1 MVDVLQQF
9 RQECMGALMDALEK
23 TYPEWA
29 GKLQRLHVAS
39 SFEFGE
45 LASSI
50 AHEIAR
56 EKKLP
61 PKEVAHT
68 IRNALSIRADSLIAS
83 VEDVAGYINF
93 KLNYT
98 LAGPTILEAAV
109 RENDIFGVEKTAQP
123 MRVSVEHTSANP
135 VGPITMATV
144 RNSILGD
151 ALARLLK
158 ARGHAVNRRF
168 YVDDVGRQ
176 VCLLAYGYK
185 LLKRPPPEGKV
196 DHWFGRLYA
205 CTNCAV
211 QIEATKKK
219 LRELQTSGGAGDKQT
234 ELQRNLD
241 EWVGIASEL
250 EATDKELLG
259 KVVAAVQAQNDPEGD
274 VEEIGR
280 RYERKD
286 EQVAELVRQV
296 ANLCLDGVKASLREI
311 GITFDTWDWESQLL
325 WDGLVDQSL
334 KRLAQLPFTKE
345 DKGSLALDVNAIVE
359 AYELREQFKLAHN
372 YEVPKLTLVRS
383 DGTTLYSTRDIAY
396 SIAKFKDSD
405 RVINVI
411 ASEQSLPQLQIR
423 IALYAL
429 GEKKPALNMVH
440 YAYGLVELPGIKM
453 SKRRAHFVTLD
464 QVLEQARSKVDE
476 TMAGRK
482 EELGKAETDRVIQN
496 IAEGAV
502 KFAMLNINSTKN
514 LTFTWDRVLS
524 LEKNSAPFINY
535 AYTRAG
541 SILKK
546 IGNVPSKV
554 EGSALTHPLER
565 LLIFKVGQM
574 EEVFREASDQLK
586 PEELAS
592 YASSVAEKFHEY
604 YEKVDV
610 IHADED
616 VKNARA
622 ALVWAVKVV
631 LHNSME
637 LLGITLSERM

>member
-1 MVDVLQQF
+1 MADVLQQF
-9 RQECMGALMDALEK
+9 RDECKAALTGALEK
-23 TYPEWA
+23 TYPESA
-29 GKLQRLHVAS
+29 GKVQRLDVAA

-56 EKKLP
+56 EKRLS
-61 PKEVAHT
+61 PKDVAHT
-68 IRNALSIRADSLIAS
+68 IRNSLTIRSGSLIAS

-93 KLNYT
+93 RLNYP
-98 LAGPTILEAAV
+98 LAGPLILESAL
-109 RENDIFGVEKTAQP
+109 RENETFGVEKTAQP

-151 ALARLLK
+151 SLARLLT
-158 ARGHAVNRRF
+158 ARGHAVNKRF

-185 LLKRPPPEGKV
+185 LLGRPQPEGKV

-219 LRELQTSGGAGDKQT
+219 LKLIQAGQDAEKQA

-241 EWVGIASEL
+241 EWVAIASEL
-250 EATDKELLG
+250 EATDRELLA
-259 KVVAAVQAQNDPEGD
+259 KVVAAIQVQADPEGD
-274 VEEIGR
+274 IEEIGR
-280 RYERKD
+280 KYEQND
-286 EQVAELVRQV
+286 PQVADLVRRV
-296 ANLCLDGVKASLREI
+296 ATLCLEGVKASLSEI
-311 GITFDTWDWESQLL
+311 GIVFDTWDWESQLL
-325 WDGLVDQSL
+325 WDGLVDSAL
-334 KRLAQLPFTKE
+334 KRLAQLPFTKHE
-345 DKGSLALDVNAIVE
+345 EGSLALDINAIVE
-359 AYELREQFKLAHN
+359 AYGLREQFKLARN

-396 SIAKFKDSD
+396 SMAKFMDSD

-411 ASEQSLPQLQIR
+411 ASEQNLPQLQIR

-429 GEKKPALNMVH
+429 GEKNPALNMVH
-440 YAYGLVELPGIKM
+440 YAYGLVELPGAKM

-464 QVLEQARSKVDE
+464 QVLEQARSKVNE

-482 EELGKAETDRVIQN
+482 EEFGKSETDTVIRN
-496 IAEGAV
+496 IAEGAI
-502 KFAMLNINSTKN
+502 KFAMLSLTSTKN

-541 SILKK
+541 SILRKT
-546 IGNVPSKV
+546 GEMTAKV
-554 EGSALTHPLER
+554 DGASLTHPLEHI
-565 LLIFKVGQM
+565 LIFKVGQM
-574 EEVFREASDQLK
+574 GEVFREAADQLK

-592 YASSVAEKFHEY
+592 YASSLAEKFHEY

-610 IHADED
+610 IHADEN

-622 ALVWAVKVV
+622 TLVGAVKVV

-637 LLGITLSERM
+637 LLGITLSDRM

>member
-1 MVDVLQQF
+1 LKVLSS
-9 RQECMGALMDALEK
+9 ALEK
-23 TYPEWA
+23 IYPEWA
-29 GKLQRLHVAS
+29 ERVPRLNVAA
-39 SFEFGE
+39 SFDFGE
-45 LASSI
+45 LSTSI
-50 AHEIAR
+50 AHEIGRTKMLA
-56 EKKLP
+56 
-61 PKEVAHT
+61 PKEVA
-68 IRNALSIRADSLIAS
+68 NSIRTAMVFSPNSLLAA
-83 VEDVAGYINF
+83 VEDVAGYLNF
-93 KLNYT
+93 RLNYN
-98 LAGPTILEAAV
+98 LAAPLILDSAIHES
-109 RENDIFGVEKTAQP
+109 RTFGIEKIDKP
-123 MRVSVEHTSANP
+123 IRMSVEHTSANP

-151 ALARLLK
+151 ALARLIK
-158 ARGHAVNRRF
+158 ARGHQVNRRF

-185 LLKRPPPEGKV
+185 LLNHPKPTGKV

-219 LRELQTSGGAGDKQT
+219 LKAVEGDPNEAEKLAELRA
-234 ELQRNLD
+234 NLD
-241 EWVGIASEL
+241 EWVGVASEL
-250 EATDKELLG
+250 EATDKELLER
-259 KVVAAVQAQNDPEGD
+259 VVAAVQAEVDPERE

-280 RYERKD
+280 RYEQNDPK
-286 EQVAELVRQV
+286 VSELMRQV
-296 ANLCLDGVKASLREI
+296 VNLCLDGVKASLDEL

-325 WDGLVDQSL
+325 WNGLVNETL
-334 KRLAQLPFTKE
+334 KRLSTLPFTKT
-345 DKGSLALDVNAIVE
+345 DRGALTLDINAIVE
-359 AYELREQFKLAHN
+359 AYGLREHFKLARN
-372 YEVPKLTLVRS
+372 YEVPKLTLARS

-411 ASEQSLPQLQIR
+411 ASEQTLPQLQIR
-423 IALYAL
+423 VALFAL
-429 GEKKPALNMVH
+429 GEKKPALEMIH
-440 YAYGLVELPGIKM
+440 YAYGLVELPGVKM

-464 QVLEQARSKVDE
+464 QVLEQARSKVEE
-476 TMAGRK
+476 TMASRK
-482 EELGKAETDRVIQN
+482 DELGKAESEEVVRN

-502 KFAMLNINSTKN
+502 KFAMLSLTSTKN

-541 SILKK
+541 SILRK
-546 IGNVPSKV
+546 IGSNP
-554 EGSALTHPLER
+554 GRIDGALLTHPLEH
-565 LLIFKVGQM
+565 LLIFKIGQLS
-574 EEVFREASDQLK
+574 EVFREATDQLK

-610 IHADED
+610 SHADEN

-622 ALVWAVKVV
+622 ALVGAVKVV
-631 LHNSME
+631 LHNSMD

>member
-1 MVDVLQQF
+1 MDSLTV
-9 RQECMGALMDALEK
+9 ALGK
-23 TYPEWA
+23 TYPEWT
-29 GKLQRLHVAS
+29 GKLHRLDVAS

-56 EKKLP
+56 EKSLS

-68 IRNALSIRADSLIAS
+68 IRNALGVRADSLIAS

-93 KLNYT
+93 RLNYS
-98 LAGPTILEAAV
+98 LAGPLILESAV
-109 RENDIFGVEKTAQP
+109 RENERFGVEKVAQP
-123 MRVSVEHTSANP
+123 IRVSVEHTSANP

-158 ARGHAVNRRF
+158 ARGHGVNRRF

-185 LLKRPPPEGKV
+185 LLKRPQPEGKV

-205 CTNCAV
+205 CTNCAI

-219 LRELQTSGGAGDKQT
+219 LSLIAANEEAAEKRA
-234 ELQRNLD
+234 ELQRSLD

-250 EATDKELLG
+250 EATDKELLAR
-259 KVVAAVQAQNDPEGD
+259 VVAAVQVQADPEWE

-280 RYERKD
+280 KYEQN
-286 EQVAELVRQV
+286 ETQVTELVRQV
-296 ANLCLDGVKASLREI
+296 ATLCLEGVKASLREI

-334 KRLAQLPFTKE
+334 KRLAQLPFTKRDE
-345 DKGSLALDVNAIVE
+345 GSLALDINAIVE
-359 AYELREQFKLAHN
+359 AYGLREQFKLAHN

-411 ASEQSLPQLQIR
+411 ASEQTLPQLQIR

-440 YAYGLVELPGIKM
+440 YAYGLVELPGVKM
-453 SKRRAHFVTLD
+453 SKRRAHFITLD
-464 QVLEQARSKVDE
+464 HVLEQARSKVDE
-476 TMAGRK
+476 TMAERK
-482 EELGKAETDRVIQN
+482 EELGKAETDRVIHN
-496 IAEGAV
+496 IAEGAI
-502 KFAMLNINSTKN
+502 KFAMLNLNSTKN

-546 IGNVPSKV
+546 MGDVPARV
-554 EGSALTHPLER
+554 DGSLLTHPLER

-574 EEVFREASDQLK
+574 GEVFREAADQLK

-610 IHADED
+610 IHADEN

-622 ALVWAVKVV
+622 ALVGAVKVV

-637 LLGITLSERM
+637 LLGITVSERM